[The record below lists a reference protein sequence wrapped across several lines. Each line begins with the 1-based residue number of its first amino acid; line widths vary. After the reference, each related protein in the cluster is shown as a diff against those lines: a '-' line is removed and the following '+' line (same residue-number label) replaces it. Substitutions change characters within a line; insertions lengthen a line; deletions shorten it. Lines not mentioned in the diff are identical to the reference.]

1 MADTKP
7 PFQFPQ
13 FNMPGF
19 PYANLPQQIAASF
32 GPPNGQF
39 TNGSQ
44 YGRWNGVNNNAFGLF
59 PDQFQ
64 SLFGSPAPQPM
75 QFQPPYAN
83 NGYLGSNQ
91 GPGSNPG
98 NQPPPPPSTPPPQSG
113 PPPQQPLPGAVQG
126 PGGTYPMPISPQFI
140 DPNRQPVGGI
150 GAAPPGPPLTGTTSV
165 PPAGFNSPPPPTT
178 NIPPP
183 GATPP
188 PTGIPVNGSPMVKPL
203 DSNLK
208 MAGGPQVSPPQM
220 PQQGLLGGQFTINKQ
235 LNPSLA
241 TSAAGAKFIA
251 GYNKMNPQMHVTAQD
266 FNRVAQANPG
276 QAFQLAQAGGQPF
289 INAIMAQNGTNQ
301 DQMNQWLNN
310 TGYNAPGAFAGLDPA
325 LLRSLGIQ

>member
-7 PFQFPQ
+7 PFSFPQ

-19 PYANLPQQIAASF
+19 PYANLPEQLAASF

-126 PGGTYPMPISPQFI
+126 PGGTYPMPTSPQFI

-165 PPAGFNSPPPPTT
+165 PPSGFN
-178 NIPPP
+178 P
-183 GATPP
+183 G
-188 PTGIPVNGSPMVKPL
+188 

-208 MAGGPQVSPPQM
+208 MAQSGSPQP
-220 PQQGLLGGQFTINKQ
+220 GLLGSNFQNVLAQNPVAAFNLMVKNNPGMISQLEQAGYSPATIN
-235 LNPSLA
+235 SY
-241 TSAAGAKFIA
+241 G
-251 GYNKMNPQMHVTAQD
+251 
-266 FNRVAQANPG
+266 
-276 QAFQLAQAGGQPF
+276 AGGGSNYHPNSMLPGLNGGQSSYGVVLGQGGIPAGQSQQQHMQNLMTWRNQVQMAAMRGDNSRYQQLLASAPSGAQV
-289 INAIMAQNGTNQ
+289 INMGGPTGPT
-301 DQMNQWLNN
+301 N
-310 TGYNAPGAFAGLDPA
+310 TGRRA
-325 LLRSLGIQ
+325 